1 MRDWRLVRPDA
12 LEPYHTLGGSY
23 TSRLLTGGVYRGEDI
38 ININEGTLQGG
49 GRTPGDVH
57 DKLEIYYIVRCQE
70 GAQVVLESQE
80 EGTVHFQVRPGDTI
94 IIPPQTR
101 HWIDNTQCQ
110 EEMVILTFWQRQ
122 EDNITYHRRMEAW
135 GVSQRFRGDGEP
147 GGKDALF

>member
-1 MRDWRLVRPDA
+1 MVRPDV

-57 DKLEIYYIVRCQE
+57 DKLEILLYRPLS
-70 GAQVVLESQE
+70 GGRA
-80 EGTVHFQVRPGDTI
+80 GFQVRPGDTI
-94 IIPPQTR
+94 IIPPQTG

-135 GVSQRFRGDGEP
+135 GVSQRSRGEGEP